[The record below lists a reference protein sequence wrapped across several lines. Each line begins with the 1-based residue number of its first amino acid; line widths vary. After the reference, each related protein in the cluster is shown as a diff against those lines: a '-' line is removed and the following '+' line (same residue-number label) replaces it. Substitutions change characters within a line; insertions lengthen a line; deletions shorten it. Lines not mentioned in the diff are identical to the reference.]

1 MTRIEL
7 ERHLGEYVEVILFDG
22 TVIEGILHKTGEK
35 AFEND
40 PNLTIP
46 KLRYFCTYGD
56 NVVDRCV
63 FKLSHIKKI
72 SRIKIKIEKIDNT
85 AHAKW
90 EFEGIALGY
99 ADYKCARCGNFIF
112 FDNKDNDLYNYC
124 PYCGAKMEGKGDEK

>member
-1 MTRIEL
+1 MTRDKL
-7 ERHLGEYVEVILFDG
+7 EKYLDSEVEVILFDG

-85 AHAKW
+85 AHAQWVVSK
-90 EFEGIALGY
+90 F
-99 ADYKCARCGNFIF
+99 ADDFYRCTRCDSVWNRV
-112 FDNKDNDLYNYC
+112 FDFC
-124 PYCGAKMEGKGDEK
+124 PSCGAKTDKECEN

>member
-1 MTRIEL
+1 MTRDKL
-7 ERHLGEYVEVILFDG
+7 EKYLDSEVEVILFDG

-63 FKLSHIKKI
+63 FKLSHIKK
-72 SRIKIKIEKIDNT
+72 S
-85 AHAKW
+85 AV
-90 EFEGIALGY
+90 
-99 ADYKCARCGNFIF
+99 
-112 FDNKDNDLYNYC
+112 
-124 PYCGAKMEGKGDEK
+124 

>member
-90 EFEGIALGY
+90 EFEGTVLGY
-99 ADYKCARCGNFIF
+99 ADYKCTRCGNFIF
-112 FDNKDNDLYNYC
+112 FDNKDNELYPYC